1 MDVFIKGF
9 VALFDLLKFFPP
21 TFKLLKKNLINARNL
36 LENMIS
42 GWKQKV
48 QIYIFIKY
56 FKYGRFYER
65 FWYII
70 WSVKMFSSYI

>member
-21 TFKLLKKNLINARNL
+21 TFKPLKKNLINARNL

-42 GWKQKV
+42 G
-48 QIYIFIKY
+48 
-56 FKYGRFYER
+56 
-65 FWYII
+65 
-70 WSVKMFSSYI
+70 